1 MSKSEEFLSKSERS
15 KCWSSRDNYWE
26 CLRSN
31 DEKAEKCKD
40 FRNIYESSCP
50 VQWVNWP
57 NTF

>member
-1 MSKSEEFLSKSERS
+1 MSKSEEFLSKSERA

-31 DEKAEKCKD
+31 DEKEEKCKD
-40 FRNIYESSCP
+40 FRKIYESSCP

-57 NTF
+57 